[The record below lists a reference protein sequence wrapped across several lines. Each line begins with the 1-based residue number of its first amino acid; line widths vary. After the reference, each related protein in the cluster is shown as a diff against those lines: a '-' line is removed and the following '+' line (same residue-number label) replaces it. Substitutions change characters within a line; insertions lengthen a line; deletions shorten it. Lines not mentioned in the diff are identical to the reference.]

1 MIAKQVTND
10 KDITSFYD
18 RLNGATCAYSFI
30 KKEAARLENLNLI
43 YTLEKAR
50 ELAPAF
56 NSYLS
61 LKEMELGKSRKLFTE
76 LEREAFTKEF
86 MEINKLANSMLGFKG
101 DNLSV

>member
-18 RLNGATCAYSFI
+18 RLTGATCAYSFI
-30 KKEAARLENLNLI
+30 KKEEARIENLNLI
-43 YTLEKAR
+43 QTLEKAR

-76 LEREAFTKEF
+76 LEREAAAKEF

>member
-18 RLNGATCAYSFI
+18 RITGATCAYSFI

-61 LKEMELGKSRKLFTE
+61 LKELELGKSRKLFT
-76 LEREAFTKEF
+76 
-86 MEINKLANSMLGFKG
+86 
-101 DNLSV
+101 

>member
-10 KDITSFYD
+10 KDIISFHD
-18 RLNGATCAYSFI
+18 RLVGATCAYSFI

-50 ELAPAF
+50 ELKPLL

-86 MEINKLANSMLGFKG
+86 MEINKFANDMLGFRI
-101 DNLSV
+101 

>member
-1 MIAKQVTND
+1 MIANQVTND

-18 RLNGATCAYSFI
+18 RLTGATCAYSFI

-61 LKEMELGKSRKLFTE
+61 LKELELGKSRKLFTE
-76 LEREAFTKEF
+76 LGREAAAKEF
-86 MEINKLANSMLGFKG
+86 MEINRLANDMLGFRI
-101 DNLSV
+101 